1 MAKLRNVQFYRNGQ
15 ASVVTNEGGQI
26 GGQPYLVNDLKSA
39 YVYAEALFKQTGKHN
54 EMEDGEILLYRFSYN
69 GTVHTLVGVVHVS
82 GEVHSLEV
90 LANYDML
97 GAEISNE
104 IAAAIKALDATV
116 TDSNEKNDI
125 TVKVTQTDG
134 ILTAVEVTDSLAEVA
149 HTGAAA
155 NVSIADTEGVIEA
168 TTVEGAL
175 AEIAKEI
182 DAMDYNVSDVEGFQP
197 TAQGEKVKVTIQQKD
212 GKITNVAVDETA
224 LENALDKLKA
234 DTTLKID
241 DGEKVLSQNGNGL
254 KSTLNLTY
262 DSTDKTIKLWGI
274 STTDPIA
281 TVDATDFIKDGM
293 LADATIVSG
302 TWEEGEFTESETGAE
317 KAIKFVWKTYQQGQT
332 GQEEKE
338 VLKTEYLN
346 VESLVDAYTAGNE
359 WVVIN
364 PNTNEIS
371 HKTQTGLPTTAQGIV
386 DAVNVT
392 GKYAETKTFKVPQ
405 LTVDTA
411 GHVTAVTEKE
421 VSITLPTL
429 QTAAEVAVTA
439 NQTLGLTSTNVQ
451 SALEELQ
458 GDINAINA
466 VNWNGDGDT
475 IEGVEGAGEI
485 IVNDTTHTI
494 SHKQHTLQTTASTNA
509 TAVKSVVIPQLTIN
523 DYGHVTAIDNK
534 TFEIDFNVPTVSG
547 TEGQIVVTPT
557 PAEGTEDINYTVGLA
572 KVVTGEATNVAP
584 TESTDDYVA
593 NKGTTEAPKNEHTR
607 VENITVDAYGRVT
620 AYTLTTVEENWDCGI
635 W

>member
-1 MAKLRNVQFYRNGQ
+1 MAKLRNVQFYRNGEVS
-15 ASVVTNEGGQI
+15 SVTGETV
-26 GGQPYLVNDLKSA
+26 VDLKSA
-39 YVYAEALFKQTGKHN
+39 YKKAEQDFIATRKHN
-54 EMEDGEILLYRFSYN
+54 DMLDGEILLYRFIYN

-97 GAEISNE
+97 GGEISD
-104 IAAAIKALDATV
+104 AIKALDATV

-155 NVSIADTEGVIEA
+155 NVSIADTERVIEA

-182 DAMDYNVSDVEGFQP
+182 DAMDSSYTPGSL
-197 TAQGEKVKVTIQQKD
+197 VKVDFAQVD
-212 GKITNVAVDETA
+212 GKVTAFTTDETA
-224 LENALDKLKA
+224 LEARLKA
-234 DTTLKID
+234 IENNTITGKDAIVVTPDTTTGNNEVSLKIA
-241 DGEKVLSQNGNGL
+241 DGENVLSQDGNGL

-262 DSTDKTIKLWGI
+262 DSTSKVIKLWGI
-274 STTDPIA
+274 SNETPIA
-281 TVDATDFIKDGM
+281 TVNATDFIKDGM

-302 TWEEGEFTESETGAE
+302 TWAEDEFTESETGAE

-332 GQEEKE
+332 GQEE

-359 WVVIN
+359 WVVIK

-392 GKYAETKTFKVPQ
+392 GEYAETKTFKVPQ

-439 NQTLGLTSTNVQ
+439 NPTLGLISTNVQ
-451 SALEELQ
+451 TALEELQ
-458 GDINAINA
+458 TEINTINA
-466 VNWNGDGDT
+466 VDWNGDS
-475 IEGVEGAGEI
+475 EI
-485 IVNDTTHTI
+485 NVNNDDHTI
-494 SHKQHTLQTTASTNA
+494 KHTEHKVTPTTSNNENEAGA
-509 TAVKSVVIPQLTIN
+509 IVKVKSVVIPQLTVN

-534 TFEIDFNVPTVSG
+534 KFEIDFNVPTVNG
-547 TEGQIVVTPT
+547 TEGQIVVTPSNET
-557 PAEGTEDINYTVGLA
+557 GEDVNYTVNLA
-572 KVVTGEATNVAP
+572 EVTVDKTLNAE
-584 TESTDDYVA
+584 DDYA
-593 NKGTTEAPKNEHTR
+593 AAGTTEEPKNKHTR
-607 VENITVDAYGRVT
+607 VEDITVDAYGRVT